1 MSYQILTTKKMTE
14 QNLKAF
20 FQLSID
26 ESIDLGIISVVNKP
40 TAKQFQDCLPGAYE
54 PNKTFSDG
62 TYSMDVYF
70 AFDLVYG
77 IDSENDCYCVAGLD
91 EIKEIYDNKIDEYE
105 MEIEQAKEDE
115 KDLFEYLKNL

>member
-1 MSYQILTTKKMTE
+1 MTE

-26 ESIDLGIISVVNKP
+26 ESIDLGLISVVNKP
-40 TAKQFQDCLPGAYE
+40 TAKQFQDCLPKAYE

-62 TYSMDVYF
+62 TYFMDVYF
-70 AFDLVYG
+70 AFDRVYG
-77 IDSENDCYCVAGLD
+77 IDSDGYAYCVAGLD

-105 MEIEQAKEDE
+105 MEIEQTKEDE